1 MAAAAAGI
9 GASTGGGVSTIEGH
23 LRGTRG
29 SGGGSLAASGKL
41 TNCFPALMRSSVPSS
56 ATYDSMT
63 GLLSAPAGQPATT
76 GTSCAAA
83 APAAALT
90 SNHVRQLL
98 LGRLQQQQQ
107 QHLVQSFSCDE
118 EDEYDTCT
126 PSVIYDDEDGDE
138 TIMSTGTLRH

>member
-63 GLLSAPAGQPATT
+63 GLLSAYPAGQPATT
-76 GTSCAAA
+76 DSCAAA

-107 QHLVQSFSCDE
+107 LVQSFSFDE
-118 EDEYDTCT
+118 EDTCT